1 MRISDWSSDV
11 CSSDLHQH
19 VRQGQR
25 PQRPLLVGT
34 RDDVGGMPFR
44 AADKEGQVTTK
55 PAPVFHAHGKLLR
68 GMLSPATVERDH
80 LRVLRQCGQ
89 HARAFVLGR
98 ARGVAAL
105 AAQARR
111 SEEHTSELQSLMRI
125 SYAVFCLKKKK
136 TTSKH
141 K

>member
-1 MRISDWSSDV
+1 
-11 CSSDLHQH
+11 
-19 VRQGQR
+19 
-25 PQRPLLVGT
+25 
-34 RDDVGGMPFR
+34 MPFR
-44 AADKEGQVTTK
+44 AAEKEGQVTTK

-68 GMLSPATVERDH
+68 GRLSPVTVERDH

-111 SEEHTSELQSLMRI
+111 DLDQFQRQPVREALFVLGVALGNPVGGAFADRSEEHTSELQSLKRNT
-125 SYAVFCLKKKK
+125 YAVFCLKKKK
-136 TTSKH
+136 K